1 MKRNMTSRSLVGIG
15 AALVLGALVA
25 GTPSNAFA
33 AGLVLDA
40 SALPAASRDKLR
52 AEIESGRRDV
62 PELYRQVYAI
72 GARANELDGASR
84 AKGAPFTLHFKAL
97 GPRALHPMLEM
108 LAFDAHAP
116 KDLTET
122 AARALRLGLVEA
134 VGIVRDA
141 RALPVLSALVGPGE
155 RDDAIVRSAAEALG
169 RIGTD
174 EALDVTRASLAKAA
188 PGSSREQ
195 ALLDGVSAFKRLAA
209 AKLLATRLASKPD
222 EATARVVA
230 RSLGGVGNA
239 WAWTALT
246 DRAEEAETRD
256 LAARALVMA
265 VGSYRGETRAA
276 IERAVLVVDAPTTKA
291 HLADARRSANAD
303 VLTALDALEKK
314 LAANPTR

>member
-1 MKRNMTSRSLVGIG
+1 MKLAKKSRGLVGVG

-25 GTPSNAFA
+25 GTPSNALA
-33 AGLVLDA
+33 AGLLLDA
-40 SALPAASRDKLR
+40 SALPVASRDKLR
-52 AEIESGRRDV
+52 AEIEAARREV
-62 PELYRQVYAI
+62 PELYKQTYAVA
-72 GARANELDGASR
+72 ARANELDGASR
-84 AKGAPFTLHFKAL
+84 VKGAPFTLQFKAL

-134 VGIVRDA
+134 VGIVRDG
-141 RALPVLSALVGPGE
+141 RAVPVLSALVATGE

-174 EALDVTRASLAKAA
+174 EALDVARGALAKA
-188 PGSSREQ
+188 PTGSERER
-195 ALLDGVSAFKRLAA
+195 AVLEGFGAFKRLAA
-209 AKLLATRLASKPD
+209 AKLLAARLAQKPD
-222 EATARVVA
+222 DATARVLA

-246 DRAEEAETRD
+246 DRTEEAETRD

-265 VGSYRGETRAA
+265 VSQHRGEARAA
-276 IERAVLVVDAPTTKA
+276 IERAVLVVDAPTTRA
-291 HLADARRSANAD
+291 HLAEARRSANAD
-303 VLTALDALEKK
+303 VLPALDALEKK